1 MMPVDEKD
9 FFYQSTIRICGSL
22 EIEKG
27 LYNFFQHLQSFMPA
41 EAVCLCLFE
50 PDLGVLKT
58 LAEATSDGGRPL
70 DVTIPLCPESRAI
83 LQRKDLERVKIDESP
98 DSDPILKDWVS
109 LFGLPESSFLR
120 LRLVIEGKRIG
131 SFVMHARGRNR
142 YSDENGKLMSL
153 LNEPF
158 AIAISNAL
166 RHRETLKLKD
176 RLADE
181 NRYLRKELQHLSGE
195 EIIGSEFGLREVMTS
210 VRQVS
215 PLESPVLLLGESGV
229 GKELIAHAVHDLSP
243 RREGPFIVVNCG
255 AIPETLVDSELF
267 GHEKGAFTGAVSQK
281 KGRFERASGGT
292 VFLDEIGEL
301 PLQAQVRMLRV
312 LQNRHIERV
321 GGTRP
326 IPVDIRVIAATN
338 QDLEAMIARKAFRD
352 DLWFRLNVFPIIIPP
367 LRERK
372 ADIPAMVR
380 YFVEKKSREL
390 KLSEPPRLAA
400 GAIDQLMEY
409 PWPGNV
415 RELENVIE
423 RALILN
429 RIGPLSFH
437 YLIPSHRGD
446 GAGGGQA
453 LVSEKLAL
461 DDMISRHIHNVLG
474 IAKGK
479 VHGPGG
485 AAALL
490 GVNPS
495 TLRNKMNK
503 LNIPYGRKR
512 KKV

>member
-1 MMPVDEKD
+1 
-9 FFYQSTIRICGSL
+9 
-22 EIEKG
+22 
-27 LYNFFQHLQSFMPA
+27 
-41 EAVCLCLFE
+41 
-50 PDLGVLKT
+50 
-58 LAEATSDGGRPL
+58 
-70 DVTIPLCPESRAI
+70 
-83 LQRKDLERVKIDESP
+83 
-98 DSDPILKDWVS
+98 
-109 LFGLPESSFLR
+109 
-120 LRLVIEGKRIG
+120 
-131 SFVMHARGRNR
+131 
-142 YSDENGKLMSL
+142 
-153 LNEPF
+153 
-158 AIAISNAL
+158 
-166 RHRETLKLKD
+166 
-176 RLADE
+176 
-181 NRYLRKELQHLSGE
+181 
-195 EIIGSEFGLREVMTS
+195 
-210 VRQVS
+210 
-215 PLESPVLLLGESGV
+215 
-229 GKELIAHAVHDLSP
+229 
-243 RREGPFIVVNCG
+243 
-255 AIPETLVDSELF
+255 
-267 GHEKGAFTGAVSQK
+267 
-281 KGRFERASGGT
+281 
-292 VFLDEIGEL
+292 
-301 PLQAQVRMLRV
+301 MLRV

-503 LNIPYGRKR
+503 LNIPYGRTR
-512 KKV
+512 KKI